1 MPAISGKGMRAFKK
15 LLILSHR
22 YIGIP
27 VSFLF
32 VVWFLSAF
40 VMIYAGGMPRITEE
54 IRIEG
59 SPPLDFER
67 VRISPWQA
75 VGLLGYSPFE
85 ARLRTIMGRPVYE
98 FPEPRYPST
107 FIWADTG
114 EFLSELSPQQGAQI
128 ASEFLGTPVELF
140 SYEGLVTSPD
150 QWTIPIPNEL
160 PLFRYLVDDEFGTEV
175 YVSPVRADVAVYTTR
190 QSRTLAWLGT
200 IPHWFYFAG
209 LRANQPLWYD
219 IVVWTAGVGCILALL
234 GLCLGV
240 MQFRKKLRPFNL
252 KRAIPYHG
260 LMRWH
265 YILGCIFGFFAV
277 TWAFSGMLSME
288 PFAWTNAR
296 GLAVDEGVYQEGVL
310 DLAAFPAFEADQWE
324 YAVDG
329 EVKEVEFRWL
339 GNAPYYLARYSQSS
353 GLDMNKRD
361 RLHQPYYILNQL
373 DASSVLI
380 STERFETTSS
390 FDPPSLVS
398 KLEASVDAG
407 VTDYDVLQEYDD
419 YYYSR
424 NNQLPLPVL
433 RIKFDD
439 PARSWVY
446 VDPVKSELLSLIHKY
461 SRVERWLYSGLHS
474 LDFAFWYHKRPLWD
488 LGMILLLLG
497 GLAVS
502 CLGFYFGLRRLRH
515 DLVRLTA
522 KLTGTGNLRKSRDI
536 SHGA

>member
-1 MPAISGKGMRAFKK
+1 MRVFKK

-27 VSFLF
+27 LSFLF

-40 VMIYAGGMPRITEE
+40 VMIYAGGMPRVTQEM
-54 IRIEG
+54 RIEG
-59 SPPLDFER
+59 ARPLEFSQ
-67 VRISPWQA
+67 VSVSPWQA

-85 ARLRTIMGRPVYE
+85 AKLRTVLGRPVYE

-114 EFLSELSPQQGAQI
+114 EFLSELSQAQGAQI
-128 ASEFLGTPVELF
+128 AADFLDIPVQSLAYDGFITE
-140 SYEGLVTSPD
+140 PD

-160 PLFRYLVDDEFGTEV
+160 PLFKYLADDEDGTEI
-175 YVSPVRADVAVYTTR
+175 YVSPTRAQVAVYTTR
-190 QSRTLAWLGT
+190 QSRLLAWLGT

-219 IVVWTAGVGCILALL
+219 IVVWTSGIGCIMALL

-240 MQFRKKLRPFNL
+240 TQFRKHVRPFSL
-252 KRAIPYHG
+252 KRSIPYHG

-265 YILGCIFGFFAV
+265 YILGCVFGLFAL

-288 PFAWTNAR
+288 PFAWTNGR

-310 DLAAFPAFEADQWE
+310 ELDAFPPLDSAQWE
-324 YAVDG
+324 NRVDG
-329 EVKEVEFRWL
+329 QIKEVEFRWI
-339 GNAPYYLARYSQSS
+339 GGEPYYLASYSQHD
-353 GLDMNKRD
+353 GVDMSKRD
-361 RLHQPYYILNQL
+361 RLHQPYYIIGQL
-373 DASSVLI
+373 ESGSMLVRARDMQEQ
-380 STERFETTSS
+380 TG
-390 FDPPSLVS
+390 FDPGELAA
-398 KLEASVDAG
+398 KLEASVDAA
-407 VTDYDVLQEYDD
+407 VTDYAVLDDYDD

-433 RIKFDD
+433 RVRFDD
-439 PARSWVY
+439 PAASWVY
-446 VDPVKSELLSLIHKY
+446 VDPRKAELLSLIHRN

-488 LGMILLLLG
+488 LAVIILLSG

-502 CLGFYFGLRRLRH
+502 CLGLYFGLRRLKSDVMQLAGR
-515 DLVRLTA
+515 
-522 KLTGTGNLRKSRDI
+522 LRKTGKVGGVSRI
-536 SHGA
+536 SS